1 MNIHHPAAYL
11 SRAEKHRIID
21 EARHEQTRQRRFE
34 NSFVNYDAFTQLDDD
49 DSEHCRVVYAEAG
62 LLASVGRKDITL
74 NSPARRA
81 QLDLDFEYFEEKL
94 KRIDTSLF
102 LVFRAVFYGFSW
114 QDLGMP
120 KRTWWN
126 RIEKIEKI
134 LTQDT

>member
-62 LLASVGRKDITL
+62 LLASIERKDITL

-81 QLDLDFEYFEEKL
+81 QLNIDFEYFEEKL
-94 KRIDTSLF
+94 KRTDTTLL

-114 QDLGMP
+114 RDLGMP
-120 KRTWWN
+120 ESNWFYFLKKLENFIRA
-126 RIEKIEKI
+126 EG
-134 LTQDT
+134 

>member
-21 EARHEQTRQRRFE
+21 EARHEQTCQRRFE

-81 QLDLDFEYFEEKL
+81 QLNIDFEYFEEKL

>member
-49 DSEHCRVVYAEAG
+49 DSEHCRVVYAEAK